1 MHFSRILDFWFR
13 RNGDKLAL
21 SCENDTL
28 SWAELDR
35 ASASLAAWLREAGLK
50 PGDRFGCLMTN
61 NLPWCVGYVAS
72 LRLGTIFVPLNAMFG
87 SFELRQIE
95 GDADC
100 AMILSTPSQIGK
112 LGIHDGHPQV
122 DEPRLY
128 DRRSQAAATSYADIV
143 STPREFISADLSDDE
158 VMAICYTSGT
168 TGVPKGATLTHRNI
182 DAAMQGLILG
192 FGLRGGE
199 ERSLILAPLGFTG
212 GVISALTPVLAV
224 GGSAWI
230 EKTVDPNRALR
241 LLVDHRI
248 TIFGG
253 VPALWERVALAPGFA
268 EADLSAINAA
278 FTGGAPVPRPLLE
291 TFLAKGVCIRQ
302 QYGFTEGSGG
312 VSAPDK
318 AAAVARPTACG
329 FPLPGIELVIRN
341 DRRQRV
347 AVGEVGE
354 VQARGPQ
361 LMQGYWNR
369 PEATADAF
377 IGEWYKTGDLAT
389 YDEHGAIVVVDR
401 KKNMLIS
408 GGVNIYPAEVER
420 AMASIKGI
428 AEVVVLGIPSEKW
441 GQEVAAVIYAPTL
454 GDADSIMSQARA
466 LLGSYKAPKHIR
478 LSPEPL
484 PKTASNK
491 IARTGLLELFE
502 RVPSASTQAA

>member
-1 MHFSRILDFWFR
+1 MHFSRYIDFWCR

-21 SCENDTL
+21 SCDNDTL
-28 SWAELDR
+28 TWAELDR
-35 ASASLAAWLREAGLK
+35 ASASLAAWLTDAGLK
-50 PGDRFGCLMTN
+50 RGDRFGCLMTN

-72 LRLGTIFVPLNAMFG
+72 LRLGSIFVPLNAMFG
-87 SFELRQIE
+87 SFELQQIE

-100 AMILSTPSQIGK
+100 AMILSTPTQIAK
-112 LGIHDGHPQV
+112 LGISDEHRNV

-128 DRRSQAAATSYADIV
+128 DRHGQRAATNYADIV
-143 STPREFISADLSDDE
+143 STPRAFTSPVLPDDD

-168 TGVPKGATLTHRNI
+168 TGVPKGATLTHRSV
-182 DAAMQGLILG
+182 DSAMQGLILS

-212 GVISALTPVLAV
+212 GVISALTPVLTV

-230 EKTVDPNRALR
+230 EKAVDPNRALK
-241 LLVDHRI
+241 LLVEHRI

-268 EADLSAINAA
+268 EADLSAINVA
-278 FTGGAPVPRPLLE
+278 FTGGAPVPKPLLD
-291 TFLAKGVCIRQ
+291 TFLSKGVCIRQ
-302 QYGFTEGSGG
+302 QYGFTEGGGG

-318 AAAVARPTACG
+318 AAAIARPTACG
-329 FPLPGIELVIRN
+329 FSLPGIELVIRN
-341 DRRQRV
+341 EQQQRV

-389 YDEHGAIVVVDR
+389 YDEHGAIVIVDR

-428 AEVVVLGIPSEKW
+428 AEIVVLGIDSEKW
-441 GQEVAAVIYAPTL
+441 GQEVAAVVYAPTL
-454 GDADSIMSQARA
+454 TDAESIMLQARE

-478 LSPEPL
+478 ISREPL

-491 IARTGLLELFE
+491 IARTGLIELFE
-502 RVPSASTQAA
+502 RVSTASSKAA